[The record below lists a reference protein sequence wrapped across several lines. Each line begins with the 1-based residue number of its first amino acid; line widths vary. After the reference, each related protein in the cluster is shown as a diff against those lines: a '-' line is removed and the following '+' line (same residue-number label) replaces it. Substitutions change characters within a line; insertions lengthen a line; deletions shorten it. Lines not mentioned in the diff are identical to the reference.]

1 MDSKSTMEERQQLV
15 GFDGASEQFLLRLP
29 RASDCDAA
37 QVVRRDLHDLRA
49 LDRALRRRPP
59 VDPPVE
65 APQLPIKKLRRLM
78 ECSWVKDDP
87 SSGWRLELQKN
98 VAVCEAWINAAI
110 GSLSVDEQRAFVD
123 EKLYAQAKQRRRAE
137 RAEAQHAK
145 DLQQY
150 FTSQPL
156 VDLLVSDVTEYLAG
170 LDVPL
175 SRVAWLEPSF
185 GDGRILAKL
194 SQAGA
199 RYIAGYEIDPAL
211 HAAAL
216 TLLSGRLPSS
226 QLATR
231 VCQGDF
237 LASQRLTDAA
247 DYTVVAVGNPPFGDK
262 SEPNQQPEDLV
273 LRFVVHAAAAWRA
286 CVIAFIVPE
295 RCSMPPVVAA
305 TLEALNE
312 CTAESG
318 WRLERSLPLDGH
330 TFELGGKQVK
340 QPSSLVIYTSF
351 ATNIR
356 Y

>member
-1 MDSKSTMEERQQLV
+1 MEERQQLV
-15 GFDGASEQFLLRLP
+15 GFNGASEQFLLRLP
-29 RASDCDAA
+29 HASDCHGA

-59 VDPPVE
+59 VDAPVE
-65 APQLPIKKLRRLM
+65 VPQLPIKKFRRLM
-78 ECSWVKDDP
+78 EFSWVKDDP

-98 VAVCEAWINAAI
+98 VAICEAWINAAV

-226 QLATR
+226 QLETR
-231 VCQGDF
+231 LCQGDF
-237 LASQRLTDAA
+237 LT
-247 DYTVVAVGNPPFGDK
+247 
-262 SEPNQQPEDLV
+262 EPNQQPEDLV
-273 LRFVVHAAAAWRA
+273 LRFIVHAAAAWRA

-295 RCSMPPVVAA
+295 RCSKPPAVAA
-305 TLEALNE
+305 TLEALHK
-312 CTAESG
+312 CTAKSE

-330 TFELGGKQVK
+330 TFELGGKQIK

-351 ATNIR
+351 ATSTR